1 MHSMNVL
8 SRLRQSFE
16 QADSQTIGEQIV
28 SWIRLLVV
36 FSMAGLVAL
45 GDKPL
50 RTYPGPV
57 FVVLSA
63 ALAYSCLAFIEV
75 ARQSRRGQIG
85 RWFAWSMT
93 AADAAVVVTVAALTG
108 AAQSPILPIMLL
120 DVIVVAMRFNFKRAL
135 AVACSASAALAVL
148 MLSVPRPRLSRGIRV
163 QNAIWWTLVLVLGA
177 MLAGVLSYLTES
189 AHRRRARAEAD
200 MFAEHSRLEEEQNL
214 RRQLEIMDEARKDF
228 LHALSHDFK
237 TPMGSLEALARA
249 LTAPDSNLD
258 ADQRTR
264 ALRLIEGH
272 ARHLGSMLQE
282 VREVVIS
289 DSLGPGKRL
298 ALVDVFVPDLIKSA
312 AAEADIPM
320 DRLSISIDPTL
331 SFIRTDQEKVFRV
344 LTNLIDNAHRHS
356 PADQN
361 VEVHV
366 GLDEGLVELTVLD
379 RGPGIPPE
387 LASRVFEKF
396 FGYGERQ
403 ASGLGMW
410 IVAQFVAALDG
421 SVLAEPR
428 PGGGLIVRVRMP
440 QRVGQEFGRHNGALP

>member
-1 MHSMNVL
+1 MNVL

-16 QADSQTIGEQIV
+16 QANSQTIGEQVV

-45 GDKPL
+45 GEKPL

-75 ARQSRRGQIG
+75 ARQSRRGRIG
-85 RWFAWSMT
+85 RSFAWSMT

-177 MLAGVLSYLTES
+177 MLAGMLSYLTES

-249 LTAPDSNLD
+249 LTAPESNLD
-258 ADQRTR
+258 ADQRTK

-320 DRLSISIDPTL
+320 DRLCISIDPAV

-366 GLDEGLVELTVLD
+366 GLGEGLVELTVLD

-440 QRVGQEFGRHNGALP
+440 HRVGQEFGRHNGALP